1 MKYCNQT
8 CKFKKN
14 TLEKYVYVRKI
25 KLPNK
30 IQSMYPYIEYLINS
44 NSRQLTMVSFWR
56 FIMNQKLPRPQHG
69 LKCEPLICNAV
80 TLTH

>member
-1 MKYCNQT
+1 MKNCNQT

-44 NSRQLTMVSFWR
+44 NSRQLTMVS
-56 FIMNQKLPRPQHG
+56 L
-69 LKCEPLICNAV
+69 
-80 TLTH
+80 